1 MSIIPLYEQD
11 DTQKAGY
18 KKNSLQFSSFEYLKY
33 CWKPE
38 GFSPG
43 PFKVDS
49 WGVVPPFT
57 LDDSTEE
64 AVISIGQGSELIR
77 DKVLECWLRGLHYFH
92 AT

>member
-1 MSIIPLYEQD
+1 MSIFPLYEQD

-18 KKNSLQFSSFEYLKY
+18 KNSLTFSSFEYLEY
-33 CWKPE
+33 SWKPE

-57 LDDSTEE
+57 LDDGTEE
-64 AVISIGQGSELIR
+64 AVVSIGQSSELVR
-77 DKVLECWLRGLHYFH
+77 DKVLECWLCGLHYLH
-92 AT
+92 TT